1 LQVELRDLDHL
12 IDRQRL
18 EHRHELVHLRH
29 QLEVAP
35 PEGGDHLRF
44 DRERLRIVG
53 RQAGDAMD
61 LAQSFCGV
69 DRFVDLRVE
78 IFELRLQG
86 ALDLFDERVRQL
98 GAPDHRDEIHVQ
110 LHTVQ
115 VTHEQPLHFRAMER
129 RLDLATCRFH
139 ATKVHL
145 RFIREQASV
154 DAAFVKPDGCVAVRH
169 CDALRRVTPSAPI
182 IARHSVL

>member
-1 LQVELRDLDHL
+1 MEL
-12 IDRQRL
+12 
-18 EHRHELVHLRH
+18 
-29 QLEVAP
+29 
-35 PEGGDHLRF
+35 
-44 DRERLRIVG
+44 
-53 RQAGDAMD
+53 
-61 LAQSFCGV
+61 
-69 DRFVDLRVE
+69 
-78 IFELRLQG
+78 FELRLQG

-145 RFIREQASV
+145 RFVSEQAGV
-154 DAAFVKPDGCVAVRH
+154 DAALVQPDGCVAVRH
-169 CDALRRVTPSAPI
+169 CDALRRVTRSAPDHP
-182 IARHSVL
+182 AALTTFASRNHSFRGGLSASAPTSLSHRPTRTLTISRTDWTSRQATSEAETSPERACRTSTA